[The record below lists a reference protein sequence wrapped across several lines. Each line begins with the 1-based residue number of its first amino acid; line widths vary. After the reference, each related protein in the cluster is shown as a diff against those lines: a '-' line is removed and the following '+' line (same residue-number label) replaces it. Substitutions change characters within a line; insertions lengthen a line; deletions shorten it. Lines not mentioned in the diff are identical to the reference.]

1 MMTLTQNHAARHSA
15 EKRDS
20 MLALKR
26 GFIGRCPNCG
36 EGHIFRA
43 YLKVQDRC
51 EKCGEELFHHRADDA
66 PPYITILI
74 VAHVI
79 GFLMLT
85 VLTAYD
91 NIPTWVQMTLWPGL
105 VLVLCLSL
113 LPRVKG
119 ALIGLQWALRM
130 HGFGND
136 SL

>member
-1 MMTLTQNHAARHSA
+1 MTLTLSQAGRRRA
-15 EKRDS
+15 EKRDTA
-20 MLALKR
+20 LALKR

-74 VAHVI
+74 VAHVV

-91 NIPTWVQMTLWPGL
+91 DIPTWIQMTLWPGL
-105 VLVLCLSL
+105 VIALSLTL
-113 LPRVKG
+113 LPRIKG
-119 ALIGLQWALRM
+119 ALIALQWAQRM

-136 SL
+136 PD